1 MTAPVWRTITIESKA
16 GPVVLRIDV
25 AGQGYR
31 VVAAQVSGV
40 SVTGRDA
47 DDVGKR
53 YAGAIIA
60 ALHEVGA

>member
-1 MTAPVWRTITIESKA
+1 M
-16 GPVVLRIDV
+16 VLRIDV

-47 DDVGKR
+47 DEVGKR

-60 ALHEVGA
+60 ALHEVGE

>member
-25 AGQGYR
+25 AGEGYR
-31 VVAAQVSGV
+31 VVAAQISGV
-40 SVTGRDA
+40 GVTGRDA
-47 DDVGKR
+47 AEVGKR

-60 ALHEVGA
+60 ALHEVGL